1 MDATPQHAFNPTTY
15 SAVKL
20 DGVDSLGKLRDDLIE
35 FYRPANSQELFAINR
50 IALAQQ
56 TLLLVARIE
65 NGLFDVFLNEGC
77 RSRSVPELAPHLVG
91 GDQKIVAEHTRNA
104 LLTVGMCSV
113 NARSKEVAL
122 FLRFQAQ
129 AERMYRRAVEEFE
142 RLRKLRPKAGAPA
155 PTLEPPSVSVDDA
168 ASAMPRNRRPAPSAS
183 PAASAS
189 RAAPKS
195 TSPPSRPAKI
205 KDFTPHARS
214 IHTGAGVPFP
224 GAHRGRAHR
233 RGTGG
238 RARRG
243 ARPQR
248 RARAGQQGDG
258 QAARR
263 KSARASAS
271 CSTAP
276 SRARSGA
283 RSRASRQFA
292 EAALR
297 ARLDAEWLDL
307 TLPAPGPRRGHLHPI
322 TRIQRELEEL
332 FISLGF
338 AVLDGPEVETEYHNF
353 DALNI
358 PADHPARDMQD
369 TFWLEDGNLLRT
381 HTSPVQVRGM
391 ERLGPP
397 LRMIAPGRVFRN
409 ESVDA
414 SHEHTFYQLE
424 GMMIDRDVSVAH
436 LLYFMKTLL
445 TAIFHRDVTVRLRP
459 GYFPFVEP
467 GFELDIQCLI
477 CGGPGCPVCKQS
489 GWVELLPCGLVNPN
503 VLRMSGIDPEEW
515 NGFAFGLGLTRL
527 VMMRYGIDDIR
538 QLQGGDLRF
547 LEQF

>member
-1 MDATPQHAFNPTTY
+1 MLEESIQELE
-15 SAVKL
+15 SR
-20 DGVDSLGKLRDDLIE
+20 SLGRIASAATAE
-35 FYRPANSQELFAINR
+35 ELEAVR
-50 IALAQQ
+50 VEAVGRKGALAQFSKDM
-56 TLLLVARIE
+56 
-65 NGLFDVFLNEGC
+65 GK
-77 RSRSVPELAPHLVG
+77 LAPE
-91 GDQKIVAEHTRNA
+91 D
-104 LLTVGMCSV
+104 
-113 NARSKEVAL
+113 
-122 FLRFQAQ
+122 
-129 AERMYRRAVEEFE
+129 
-142 RLRKLRPKAGAPA
+142 RK
-155 PTLEPPSVSVDDA
+155 
-168 ASAMPRNRRPAPSAS
+168 
-183 PAASAS
+183 
-189 RAAPKS
+189 
-195 TSPPSRPAKI
+195 
-205 KDFTPHARS
+205 
-214 IHTGAGVPFP
+214 
-224 GAHRGRAHR
+224 
-233 RGTGG
+233 
-238 RARRG
+238 
-243 ARPQR
+243 
-248 RARAGQQGDG
+248 RAGMLLN
-258 QAARR
+258 
-263 KSARASAS
+263 
-271 CSTAP
+271 
-276 SRARSGA
+276 GA
-283 RSRASRQFA
+283 KQRL
-292 EAALR
+292 EAALDAR
-297 ARLDAEWLDL
+297 KAEFDRAALAARLDAEWIDL

-322 TRIQRELEEL
+322 TRIQRELEQL
-332 FISLGF
+332 FVSLGF

-369 TFWLEDGNLLRT
+369 TFWLDGGNVLRT

-445 TAIFHRDVTVRLRP
+445 TAIFHREVTVRLRP

-515 NGFAFGLGLTRL
+515 GGFAFGLGLTRL
-527 VMMRYGIDDIR
+527 AMMRYGIDDIR